1 MFLLISC
8 KHETTS
14 GLDDSSEHPYFIFKN
29 VDTNFAGSDTV
40 CSKSETSNN
49 QILKNWK
56 IFKDVTGVNQSCS
69 SKVTFTHQ
77 CRPVA
82 RGKENVPINSRS
94 SRILPF

>member
-8 KHETTS
+8 KHETSS

-49 QILKNWK
+49 QILKK
-56 IFKDVTGVNQSCS
+56 L
-69 SKVTFTHQ
+69 
-77 CRPVA
+77 
-82 RGKENVPINSRS
+82 ENI
-94 SRILPF
+94 